1 MTIAHLKI
9 TLEGITPVV
18 SRTLEVPTDIR
29 LDRLHLVI
37 QGAMGWENCHLY
49 EFMAGQDRWSLPD
62 PDFGTDALPVAKA
75 RLADVVDAAGTTP
88 IRYVYD
94 FGDNW
99 VHLIE
104 ATIIGEPI
112 PGNLY
117 PRLLDVIG
125 KCPLEDVGGLP
136 GYENFLSAISN
147 PEHPDHEELTEW
159 AGEPFDPHVPNADE
173 LRLNVL
179 KLAKKWRPRTT

>member
-104 ATIIGEPI
+104 AMTCP
-112 PGNLY
+112 PLV
-117 PRLLDVIG
+117 PR
-125 KCPLEDVGGLP
+125 
-136 GYENFLSAISN
+136 S
-147 PEHPDHEELTEW
+147 
-159 AGEPFDPHVPNADE
+159 
-173 LRLNVL
+173 
-179 KLAKKWRPRTT
+179 